1 MSAAEQVG
9 PPGQPLSGLRPVL
22 AIREAR
28 VLLIAQATSDL
39 GDQIA
44 RVAIALLVLERTDQL
59 VLAALAL
66 AIAYV
71 PGIFGMALL
80 GSLADRLPRRALM
93 LWCDLSRALLVA
105 LLALVAVPAI
115 PVWVPLL
122 ILLLSETVTA
132 PFATAR
138 ASLYADVLPDRERL
152 VAAQGMSRSIQLSAQ
167 VVGFIVGGAAVAL
180 VGSRWALWFDAL
192 TFLVSYVLVRRAV
205 TPRPTADV
213 PGTSARL
220 MATDLRTAI
229 RELLGDP
236 LRRWPVILGWTSA
249 VFLVA
254 PEAVALGY
262 SEDQSPLVG
271 GLLLAAVPAGSAV
284 GLLLLPRLTLQRQ
297 SELALP
303 LAALSCLPLFATSID
318 PPAAVAGALW
328 FVSGVLQ
335 SFVLTLI
342 ALVTVLTRRER
353 RGRVLGLAASGFNAA
368 TAVAFV
374 LVGLLAGVV
383 GPARAVSLAGAAGM
397 LSVGVLWWWWPAGR
411 LAVALSASDAEEAL
425 REQSTALREQVAA
438 QLAAEERVVL
448 PVSPDDQPTIV
459 LDRAE
464 AAGSHPVPQDEPIAA
479 ASDR

>member
-1 MSAAEQVG
+1 MSAAEQAQ
-9 PPGQPLSGLRPVL
+9 PARQPGVRVVL
-22 AIREAR
+22 AVREAR
-28 VLLIAQATSDL
+28 ALLLAQATSDL
-39 GDQIA
+39 GDQVA

-71 PGIFGMALL
+71 PGIFGMAVL

-93 LWCDLSRALLVA
+93 LWCDLARALLVA
-105 LLALVAVPAI
+105 ILALVAVPAI

-152 VAAQGMSRSIQLSAQ
+152 VVAQGMSRSIQLSAQ
-167 VVGFIVGGAAVAL
+167 VVGFVIGGMAVAL
-180 VGSRWALWFDAL
+180 VGSRLALWFDAL
-192 TFLVSYVLVRRAV
+192 TFLISYLLVRTAV
-205 TPRPTADV
+205 TPRPAADV

-220 MATDLRTAI
+220 MATDLRTAV

-236 LRRWPVILGWTSA
+236 VRRWPVILGWLSA

-254 PEAVALGY
+254 PEAVALGWTD
-262 SEDQSPLVG
+262 DQSPLVG

-284 GLLLLPRLTLQRQ
+284 GLLLLPRLSLQRQ
-297 SELALP
+297 TELVLP
-303 LAALSCLPLFATSID
+303 LAGLSCLPLFATSIN
-318 PPAAVAGALW
+318 PPAAVAWALW
-328 FVSGVLQ
+328 FISGVLQ
-335 SFVLTLI
+335 AFVLTII

-374 LVGLLAGVV
+374 LVGWIAGLI
-383 GPARAVSLAGAAGM
+383 GPAKAVSLAGAAGM
-397 LSVGVLWWWWPAGR
+397 LAVALIWRAWPAAR
-411 LAVALSASDAEEAL
+411 LAGALSASDAEEAL
-425 REQSTALREQVAA
+425 REQTTALREQVAA

-448 PVSPDDQPTIV
+448 PTSPDDQPTIV
-459 LDRAE
+459 LDRPE
-464 AAGSHPVPQDEPIAA
+464 VAGSHPLPQDEPVSA